1 MRIWALVK
9 RIIQQMVRDRRTLA
23 LLLIAPLFIL
33 TLMYFIFNGDTA
45 DPKLGIVGLDHDLI
59 EELEDVDIQ
68 VKHYDQANVDTVKDD
83 KLDGLMQKKDDTFS
97 LILENSD
104 PSISSGLKVRIGQA
118 ASAYIEN
125 ELIDEQKNLIDSQGD
140 LVNKI
145 KEMFSSLPPEILST
159 MDTEDI
165 GLKELDSMDKDKI
178 DNAKEDLDEL
188 KDKEDIDTTYVY
200 GDEDTEYF
208 DVLSPLLVGFFVF
221 FFVFLISGIG
231 LLKERTSGTL
241 ERLMS
246 SPIRRVEIVI
256 AYLIGFGFFAIIQTV
271 IVVLYS
277 INVLDIVIVGSIWN
291 VMLINLLLALV
302 ALSLG
307 ILLSTFAATEFQM
320 IQFIPVV
327 IVPQVFFSGIFSLN
341 QMADWLHNIAYIMPI
356 YYGADALKSVMYKGF
371 TLDDVILD
379 IIVLIIFA
387 LIFIV
392 LNVIALRRY
401 RRL

>member
-125 ELIDEQKNLIDSQGD
+125 ELIDEQKDLIDSQGN

-145 KEMFSSLPPEILST
+145 KELFSSLPPEILST

-165 GLKELDSMDKDKI
+165 DLKELDSIDKDEI
-178 DNAKEDLDEL
+178 DNAKEKLDEL
-188 KDKEDIDTTYVY
+188 KEKEDIDTTYVY

-277 INVLDIVIVGSIWN
+277 INVLDIVIVGSVWN

-327 IVPQVFFSGIFSLN
+327 IVPQVFFSGIFPLN

>member
-1 MRIWALVK
+1 
-9 RIIQQMVRDRRTLA
+9 
-23 LLLIAPLFIL
+23 
-33 TLMYFIFNGDTA
+33 N
-45 DPKLGIVGLDHDLI
+45 
-59 EELEDVDIQ
+59 
-68 VKHYDQANVDTVKDD
+68 
-83 KLDGLMQKKDDTFS
+83 
-97 LILENSD
+97 
-104 PSISSGLKVRIGQA
+104 
-118 ASAYIEN
+118 
-125 ELIDEQKNLIDSQGD
+125 

-145 KEMFSSLPPEILST
+145 KDLFYSLPQEILST
-159 MDTEDI
+159 MDTEDND
-165 GLKELDSMDKDKI
+165 LKELDSIDKDEI
-178 DNAKEDLDEL
+178 DNATEKLDEL
-188 KDKEDIDTTYVY
+188 KEKEDIDTTYVC

-221 FFVFLISGIG
+221 FCVFLLSGIG
-231 LLKERTSGTL
+231 LLKEHTSGTL
-241 ERLMS
+241 ESLMS
-246 SPIRRVEIVI
+246 SPVRRVEIVI
-256 AYLIGFGFFAIIQTV
+256 AFLIGFGLFAIIQTV
-271 IVVLYS
+271 IVVSYS
-277 INVLDIVIVGSIWN
+277 INVLDIVIVGSVWN

-327 IVPQVFFSGIFSLN
+327 IVPQVFFCGIFPIN

-371 TLDDVILD
+371 TLDYVILD

>member
-1 MRIWALVK
+1 
-9 RIIQQMVRDRRTLA
+9 
-23 LLLIAPLFIL
+23 
-33 TLMYFIFNGDTA
+33 
-45 DPKLGIVGLDHDLI
+45 
-59 EELEDVDIQ
+59 
-68 VKHYDQANVDTVKDD
+68 
-83 KLDGLMQKKDDTFS
+83 
-97 LILENSD
+97 
-104 PSISSGLKVRIGQA
+104 
-118 ASAYIEN
+118 
-125 ELIDEQKNLIDSQGD
+125 
-140 LVNKI
+140 
-145 KEMFSSLPPEILST
+145 
-159 MDTEDI
+159 
-165 GLKELDSMDKDKI
+165 
-178 DNAKEDLDEL
+178 
-188 KDKEDIDTTYVY
+188 
-200 GDEDTEYF
+200 
-208 DVLSPLLVGFFVF
+208 F

-246 SPIRRVEIVI
+246 SPIRRVGIVI
-256 AYLIGFGFFAIIQTV
+256 AYLRGFGLFAIIQTV
-271 IVVLYS
+271 IVVSYS
-277 INVLDIVIVGSIWN
+277 INVLDIVIVGSVWN

-307 ILLSTFAATEFQM
+307 ILLSTFAATGFPVLP
-320 IQFIPVV
+320 FIPVV
-327 IVPQVFFSGIFSLN
+327 IVPQVFFSGIFPLN

>member
-125 ELIDEQKNLIDSQGD
+125 ELIDEQKDLIDSQGN

-145 KEMFSSLPPEILST
+145 KELFSSLPPEILST

-165 GLKELDSMDKDKI
+165 DLKELDSIDKDEI
-178 DNAKEDLDEL
+178 DNAKEKLDEL
-188 KDKEDIDTTYVY
+188 KEKEDIDTTYVY

-271 IVVLYS
+271 IVVSYS
-277 INVLDIVIVGSIWN
+277 INVLDIVIVGSVWN

-327 IVPQVFFSGIFSLN
+327 IVPQVFFSGIFPLN

>member
-1 MRIWALVK
+1 
-9 RIIQQMVRDRRTLA
+9 RIIQQMVRDKRTLA
-23 LLLIAPLFIL
+23 LLFIAPLFIL
-33 TLMYFIFNGDTA
+33 TLMYFIFNEDTA
-45 DPKLGIVGLDHDLI
+45 DPRLGIVGLDQGLV

-68 VKHYDQANVDTVKDD
+68 VKHYDQANIDTVKADN
-83 KLDGLMQKKDDTFS
+83 LDGLMQKKDDTFS
-97 LILENSD
+97 ITLENSD
-104 PSISSGLKVRIGQA
+104 TSISSGLKVRIGRA
-118 ASAYIEN
+118 ASAYIQN

-165 GLKELDSMDKDKI
+165 DLKELDLMDEDEI
-178 DNAKEDLDEL
+178 DNAKEELDEL

-221 FFVFLISGIG
+221 FFLFLISGIG

-256 AYLIGFGFFAIIQTV
+256 AYLIGFGVFAIIQTV

-291 VMLINLLLALV
+291 VMLINLLMALV

-327 IVPQVFFSGIFSLN
+327 IVPQVFFSGIFPLN

-379 IIVLIIFA
+379 IIFLII
-387 LIFIV
+387 
-392 LNVIALRRY
+392 
-401 RRL
+401 

>member
-125 ELIDEQKNLIDSQGD
+125 ELIDEQKDLIDSQGN

-145 KEMFSSLPPEILST
+145 KELFSSLPPEILST

-165 GLKELDSMDKDKI
+165 DLKELDSIDKDEI
-178 DNAKEDLDEL
+178 DNAKEKLDEL
-188 KDKEDIDTTYVY
+188 KEKEDIDTTYVY

-256 AYLIGFGFFAIIQTV
+256 AYLIGFGLFAIIQTV
-271 IVVLYS
+271 IVVSYS

-327 IVPQVFFSGIFSLN
+327 IVPQVFFSGIFPLN

>member
-125 ELIDEQKNLIDSQGD
+125 ELIDEQKDLIDSQGN

-145 KEMFSSLPPEILST
+145 KELFSSLPPEILST

-165 GLKELDSMDKDKI
+165 DLKELDSIDKDEI
-178 DNAKEDLDEL
+178 DNAKEKLDEL
-188 KDKEDIDTTYVY
+188 KEKEDIDTTYVY

-256 AYLIGFGFFAIIQTV
+256 AYLIGFGLFAIIQTV
-271 IVVLYS
+271 IVVSYS
-277 INVLDIVIVGSIWN
+277 INVLDIVIVGSVWN

-327 IVPQVFFSGIFSLN
+327 IVPQVFFSGIFPLN

>member
-125 ELIDEQKNLIDSQGD
+125 ELIDEQKDLIDSQGN

-145 KEMFSSLPPEILST
+145 KELFSSLPPEILST

-165 GLKELDSMDKDKI
+165 DLKELDSIDKDEI
-178 DNAKEDLDEL
+178 DNAKEKLDEL
-188 KDKEDIDTTYVY
+188 KEKEDIDTTYVY

-327 IVPQVFFSGIFSLN
+327 IVPQVFFSGIFPLN

>member
-1 MRIWALVK
+1 
-9 RIIQQMVRDRRTLA
+9 
-23 LLLIAPLFIL
+23 
-33 TLMYFIFNGDTA
+33 
-45 DPKLGIVGLDHDLI
+45 GIVGLDHDLI

-125 ELIDEQKNLIDSQGD
+125 ELIDEQKDLIDSQGN

-145 KEMFSSLPPEILST
+145 KELFSSLPPEILST

-165 GLKELDSMDKDKI
+165 DLKVLDSIDKDEI
-178 DNAKEDLDEL
+178 DNAKKKFDEL
-188 KDKEDIDTTYVY
+188 KEKEDIDTTYMY
-200 GDEDTEYF
+200 EYKDMNNF
-208 DVLSPLLVGFFVF
+208 NDLSLHLVGFFL
-221 FFVFLISGIG
+221 FL
-231 LLKERTSGTL
+231 
-241 ERLMS
+241 
-246 SPIRRVEIVI
+246 
-256 AYLIGFGFFAIIQTV
+256 FFAIIQTV

-327 IVPQVFFSGIFSLN
+327 IVPQVFFSGIFPLN

>member
-125 ELIDEQKNLIDSQGD
+125 ELIDEQKDLIDSQGN

-145 KEMFSSLPPEILST
+145 KELFSSLPPEILST

-165 GLKELDSMDKDKI
+165 DLKELDSIDKDEI
-178 DNAKEDLDEL
+178 DNAKEKLDEL
-188 KDKEDIDTTYVY
+188 KEKGDIDTTYVY

-208 DVLSPLLVGFFVF
+208 DVLSPVLVGFFVF

-327 IVPQVFFSGIFSLN
+327 IVPQVFFSGIFPLN